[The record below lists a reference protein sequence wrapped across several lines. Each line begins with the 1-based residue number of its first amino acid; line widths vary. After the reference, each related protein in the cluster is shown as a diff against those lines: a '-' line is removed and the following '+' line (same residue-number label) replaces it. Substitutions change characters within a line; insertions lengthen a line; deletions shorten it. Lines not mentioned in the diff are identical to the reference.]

1 MLEIAKKLNVPSLED
16 EDFIWHVLTS
26 RFSGKTDDGFA
37 ISEIVTILKHLYGD
51 LEKGGFLSEN
61 LIKKL
66 EKLLANPKLM
76 PNGLILDLKQYVKDQ

>member
-26 RFSGKTDDGFA
+26 RFSGKTDDGFV
-37 ISEIVTILKHLYGD
+37 ISEIVTILKHLYRD
-51 LEKGGFLSEN
+51 LEKGGVLSEN

-66 EKLLANPKLM
+66 EKLLTNPKLM
-76 PNGLILDLKQYVKDQ
+76 PSGLILDLKQYVKDQ